1 MSNRVLLGNRGA
13 QYGLYVSRPGVDVT
27 STSTTGGMAFDSNVV
42 ENPRVIGY
50 GQGVL
55 SPRTTGDQTFDGA
68 KAIYTAASS
77 AAHNVR
83 ITHGLS
89 YAPLIFVRWSYEG
102 DLSSSKAA
110 RTYNVGHVSS
120 TYTHSYN
127 YGFGTHYYAL
137 NEIGMGLVAEVDSTY
152 LYIASMEYGGLGK
165 SSYLTNNNA
174 AQHQKFAG
182 IDIYYA
188 YVITDGTDK
197 GVML

>member
-1 MSNRVLLGNRGA
+1 MANRVLIGKRGSE
-13 QYGLYVSRPGVDVT
+13 YGLFVSRPGVDVT
-27 STSTTGGMAFDSNVV
+27 NTSATGGLAFDSNAI
-42 ENPRVIGY
+42 ESPRVVGY

-89 YAPLIFVRWSYEG
+89 YAPLVFVRWSYEG
-102 DLSSSKAA
+102 DLSSGVAA

-137 NEIGMGLVAEVDSTY
+137 NEIGMGLVAEVDTTY

>member
-1 MSNRVLLGNRGA
+1 MANRVLIGKRGSE
-13 QYGLYVSRPGVDVT
+13 YGLFVSKPGVNVANT
-27 STSTTGGMAFDSNVV
+27 SATGGLAFDSNAI
-42 ENPRVIGY
+42 ESPRVVGY

-83 ITHGLS
+83 VTHGLS
-89 YAPLIFVRWSYEG
+89 YAPLVFVRWSYEG

-127 YGFGTHYYAL
+127 YGVGTHYYAL

>member
-1 MSNRVLLGNRGA
+1 MANRVLIGKRGSE
-13 QYGLYVSRPGVDVT
+13 YGLFVSKPGVNVA
-27 STSTTGGMAFDSNVV
+27 STSATGGLAFDSNAV
-42 ENPRVIGY
+42 ESPRVVGY
-50 GQGVL
+50 GQGIL

-89 YAPLIFVRWSYEG
+89 YAPLVFVRWSYEG

-127 YGFGTHYYAL
+127 YGFGTHWYAI

>member
-1 MSNRVLLGNRGA
+1 MANRVLIGKRGSE
-13 QYGLYVSRPGVDVT
+13 YGLFVSKPGVNVA
-27 STSTTGGMAFDSNVV
+27 STSATGGLAFDSNAV
-42 ENPRVIGY
+42 ESPRVVGY
-50 GQGVL
+50 GQGIL

-127 YGFGTHYYAL
+127 YGFGTHWYAI